1 MLDTPPNYSPPKF
14 FESERFLESK
24 SEIYIT
30 YTSIINPMHLQPI
43 RPLSTLLEKENAC

>member
-1 MLDTPPNYSPPKF
+1 MLDTPPNYPPPKF

-30 YTSIINPMHLQPI
+30 YTSIINPYNMNPQCISNQLDPYQ
-43 RPLSTLLEKENAC
+43 LY